1 MHEDHA
7 ENELILDYCCQN
19 QLDSDRCA
27 IVSINPFVGRE
38 NSTKSAQ
45 SGRKIF
51 YPENLY
57 PGGFEGADYESEL
70 EIQNGGSNMVD
81 ENAKTGL
88 ISINIGSRGLFRLLI
103 TNLNSKF

>member
-1 MHEDHA
+1 MKIP
-7 ENELILDYCCQN
+7 ENIFLNKISITKLFYFYIIRINIL
-19 QLDSDRCA
+19 LF
-27 IVSINPFVGRE
+27 NPFVGRE

-70 EIQNGGSNMVD
+70 EIQ
-81 ENAKTGL
+81 
-88 ISINIGSRGLFRLLI
+88 
-103 TNLNSKF
+103 KFKMADPIWWTKMQKLA